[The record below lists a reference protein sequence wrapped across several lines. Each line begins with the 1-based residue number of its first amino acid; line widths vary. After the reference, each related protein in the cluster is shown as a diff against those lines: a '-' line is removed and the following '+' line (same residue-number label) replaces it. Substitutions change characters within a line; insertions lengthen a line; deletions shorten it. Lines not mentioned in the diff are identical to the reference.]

1 MKITCQDWRPLHR
14 NTLRGFAI
22 INIKELRLTIR
33 DVACHEKNGQ
43 RWAQPPA
50 KPQIKDGTLVTDT
63 AGKLQYSPVLEFDS
77 RAVRDAFSRA
87 VVAAVLARDPA
98 AFVAA
103 TPAVP
108 ASTGQAKAAGGA
120 PFDDE
125 VPWLPERR

>member
-1 MKITCQDWRPLHR
+1 MKITCQDWRALQR
-14 NTLRGFAI
+14 NTLLGFAT

-33 DVACHEKNGQ
+33 DVAIHEKNGQ

-50 KPQIKDGTLVTDT
+50 KPQIKNGALVTDA

-87 VVAAVLARDPA
+87 VVAAVLEREPA
-98 AFVAA
+98 AFGAA
-103 TPAVP
+103 APAVP
-108 ASTGQAKAAGGA
+108 ARPGQAKAAGGA

-125 VPWLPERR
+125 VPWSPERR